1 ILHNDRLMDKYV
13 DCLLDEGD
21 DKCTPDGKELKKILP
36 DALETGCSKC
46 NEKQKKGADKAM
58 KFLINEKR
66 QKFDKLA
73 AKFDPKG
80 IYLKKYKEEAEK
92 KGIKL

>member
-1 ILHNDRLMDKYV
+1 KMRAILASLLFVSVALAAPEGYTTKWDNINLDEILHNDRLMDKYV

-46 NEKQKKGADKAM
+46 NEKQKKGADKA
-58 KFLINEKR
+58 
-66 QKFDKLA
+66 
-73 AKFDPKG
+73 
-80 IYLKKYKEEAEK
+80 
-92 KGIKL
+92 